1 LIEEENKFLEFLNYQ
16 IIQKNKFEH
25 VVRKIPIFK
34 SMIQERHKT
43 IVKMLDKFE
52 DVRRREVYNMLV
64 EEFNN
69 IAKRL

>member
-1 LIEEENKFLEFLNYQ
+1 LIEEENNFLEYLNYQ

-25 VVRKIPIFK
+25 VVRKIPLFK

-43 IVKMLDKFE
+43 IVKMIDKFE

-69 IAKRL
+69 VSKRI

>member
-1 LIEEENKFLEFLNYQ
+1 LIEEENNFLEYLNYQ

-43 IVKMLDKFE
+43 IVKMIDKFE
-52 DVRRREVYNMLV
+52 DVRRREVYDMLV
-64 EEFNN
+64 DEFNN
-69 IAKRL
+69 ISKRI

>member
-1 LIEEENKFLEFLNYQ
+1 MIKEENNFLEFLNYQ

-43 IVKMLDKFE
+43 ILKMIDKFE
-52 DVRRREVYNMLV
+52 DVRRREVYDILV
-64 EEFNN
+64 QEFNKTSQK
-69 IAKRL
+69 I

>member
-1 LIEEENKFLEFLNYQ
+1 MIEEENNFLEFLNYQ

-25 VVRKIPIFK
+25 IVRKIPIFK

-43 IVKMLDKFE
+43 IVKMINKFE

>member
-1 LIEEENKFLEFLNYQ
+1 MIEEENNFLEFLKYQ

-25 VVRKIPIFK
+25 VVRKIPLFK

-43 IVKMLDKFE
+43 ILKMINKFE

-64 EEFNN
+64 HEFNTVS
-69 IAKRL
+69 KRI

>member
-1 LIEEENKFLEFLNYQ
+1 MIEEENNFLEYLKYQ

-25 VVRKIPIFK
+25 VVRKIPLFK

-43 IVKMLDKFE
+43 ILKMIDKFE

-64 EEFNN
+64 KEFNTTL
-69 IAKRL
+69 KRI